1 MKRMI
6 ISLGLVLV
14 LSIPPIRHGLEESMI
29 GQMLIQIPLLALAG
43 YILGI
48 GLRKRMSP
56 LLSRYNQYGIPG
68 LLIVTFA
75 NIYWLLPRS
84 IDASLNHA
92 FFETIKFITVPLL
105 IGFPL
110 ALSWG
115 SLHLTVKG
123 FVWAN
128 VISMFFVMGWFYAN
142 SPIRL
147 CNNYLTEQQ
156 LRLGNS
162 FMLISVF
169 LLISFFCK
177 FFFIGIKNSQ

>member
-1 MKRMI
+1 MRRMV

-14 LSIPPIRHGLEESMI
+14 LSIPPIRHGLEASMM

-48 GLRKRMSP
+48 GLRKRIPP
-56 LLSRYNQYGIPG
+56 LLSRYNQYGING
-68 LLIVTFA
+68 LLIVSFA
-75 NIYWLLPRS
+75 NIYWFLPRS
-84 IDASLNHA
+84 IDAALNSA
-92 FFETIKFITVPLL
+92 YFETLKYITVPLL

-110 ALSWG
+110 ALSWR

-128 VISMFFVMGWFYAN
+128 VISMFFVMGWFYAS

-156 LRLGNS
+156 LQLGNS
-162 FMLISVF
+162 FMFISVF

-177 FFFIGIKNSQ
+177 FFFIGMKNS